1 MFLNID
7 SMNAMNHLKDFT
19 TKNVTEKIESQGFE
33 AKLKKAMDEKDEDA
47 LKKVCNDFES
57 IFMGII
63 YKQMKSTVLKSDLVP
78 QSNAQ
83 NIFESMLDDELTKE
97 TAKAGGI
104 GLGKLLFD
112 QFKKDLEDKYTIE

>member
-1 MFLNID
+1 LNID
-7 SMNAMNHLKDFT
+7 RLNPTIPLKDF
-19 TKNVTEKIESQGFE
+19 NIQNSAEKIEEQGFE
-33 AKLKKAMDEKDEDA
+33 AKLKKAMDEKDEES

-63 YKQMKSTVLKSDLVP
+63 YKQMKSTVMKSDLMP

-97 TAKAGGI
+97 SAKAGGI
-104 GLGKLLFD
+104 GLGDMLFN
-112 QFKKDLEDKYTIE
+112 QFKKDMENKYSID